1 MLELQQLMKRG
12 IIMYENLAK
21 EIIKGVGGQENID
34 SLTHCVTR
42 LRFVLKDVSKVNEE
56 ALKATEGVV
65 GVAKSIG
72 QFQVIIGTHVGD
84 VYKAVQQVLHGQEGP
99 KEEKKEKFHRTPLQ
113 HFISIMTD
121 VFAPFFS
128 VIAACG
134 ILKGFL
140 PLLAA
145 AGVLS
150 NTSGTY
156 TILYSLADGF
166 FYYLPIMLAYTSSK
180 KFGLPVIE
188 GLAIGAGL
196 LYPNLL
202 STSTAAHDS
211 LFGIP
216 VTMPPGGD
224 YTTTAVPIIVAIAF
238 AAWFEK
244 LYAKHIPAMIKS
256 YVVPLITCFVTFV
269 LTLFVIGPA
278 ATGVTHFLSFVLNHL
293 EAWNNLIYS
302 GVLGVIW
309 QLILMMGLH
318 YAVLP
323 IVMNNFSTLGYD
335 TTLSSTFGCNF
346 AQMGAILAIRL
357 KTKDNEMK
365 KRCFPSLFSVSVG
378 IIEPALYG
386 VTLQKRSVFIITCIV
401 SGITGLGM
409 TLFGARAYR
418 LAGFG
423 VFGYAAYA
431 DPSKGGN
438 AGILSAVIWSLF
450 ALVLS
455 FVLTFLTYKDD
466 VKKA

>member
-156 TILYSLADGF
+156 TILYSLAYYACLYF
-166 FYYLPIMLAYTSSK
+166 F
-180 KFGLPVIE
+180 
-188 GLAIGAGL
+188 
-196 LYPNLL
+196 
-202 STSTAAHDS
+202 
-211 LFGIP
+211 
-216 VTMPPGGD
+216 
-224 YTTTAVPIIVAIAF
+224 
-238 AAWFEK
+238 
-244 LYAKHIPAMIKS
+244 
-256 YVVPLITCFVTFV
+256 
-269 LTLFVIGPA
+269 
-278 ATGVTHFLSFVLNHL
+278 
-293 EAWNNLIYS
+293 
-302 GVLGVIW
+302 
-309 QLILMMGLH
+309 
-318 YAVLP
+318 
-323 IVMNNFSTLGYD
+323 
-335 TTLSSTFGCNF
+335 
-346 AQMGAILAIRL
+346 
-357 KTKDNEMK
+357 
-365 KRCFPSLFSVSVG
+365 
-378 IIEPALYG
+378 
-386 VTLQKRSVFIITCIV
+386 
-401 SGITGLGM
+401 
-409 TLFGARAYR
+409 
-418 LAGFG
+418 
-423 VFGYAAYA
+423 
-431 DPSKGGN
+431 
-438 AGILSAVIWSLF
+438 
-450 ALVLS
+450 
-455 FVLTFLTYKDD
+455 
-466 VKKA
+466 